1 MPISELKQSK
11 ERRQHLL
18 NCSLKLFIEKGYFNT
33 AIRDIIAESGVGTG
47 TFYNYF
53 IDKEDV
59 LKALLEGFAD
69 QIIASIKEY
78 YQVEENILER
88 FVETKRITME
98 VFAQNEKLSEIYSRV
113 AGTSEPID
121 QCLKAFEDKLIDF
134 YCKNIEYGIKKGV
147 FKLVPVAPVAH
158 SILATEKFLLY
169 KWVVLKDITKEAMI
183 DMVVSFHE
191 TLATGLLRN
200 S

>member
-18 NCSLKLFIEKGYFNT
+18 ECSLELFVNKGYFNT

-59 LKALLEGFAD
+59 LKTLLDGFAET
-69 QIIASIKEY
+69 IINGIKDY
-78 YQVEENILER
+78 YVVEESISER
-88 FVETKRITME
+88 FIETKRITME
-98 VFAQNEKLSEIYSRV
+98 IFSQNQKLSEIYSRV
-113 AGTSEPID
+113 AGASEPID
-121 QCLKAFEDKLIDF
+121 QCIKAFEDKLIGF
-134 YCKNIEYGIKKGV
+134 YARNIEYGIKKGV
-147 FKLVPVAPVAH
+147 FKLIPVAPIAH

-169 KWVVLKDITKEAMI
+169 KWVVLKDITKEEMI

-191 TLATGLLRN
+191 TLAVGLLRN
-200 S
+200 P

>member
-1 MPISELKQSK
+1 MPISEMRQSK
-11 ERRQHLL
+11 ERRQLL
-18 NCSLKLFIEKGYFNT
+18 LDSSLKLFIEKGYFNT

-69 QIIASIKEY
+69 HIIASIKEY
-78 YQVEENILER
+78 YLIQENLAER
-88 FVETKRITME
+88 FIETKRITME
-98 VFAQNEKLSEIYSRV
+98 VFAQNVELSEIYSRV
-113 AGTSEPID
+113 AGTSEAID
-121 QCLKAFEDKLIDF
+121 ECLKAFEDKLIGF
-134 YCKNIEYGIKKGV
+134 YCKNLEYGIKKGV
-147 FKLVPVAPVAH
+147 FKPVPVAPVAYAV
-158 SILATEKFLLY
+158 LAAEKFLLY
-169 KWVVLKDITKEAMI
+169 KWVVLKDITREEMI

-191 TLATGLLRN
+191 TLAAGLLTN